1 MEKESSRGL
10 MVDHTKAIMLTIRRK
25 DGVFTFG
32 KTDEN
37 MMVNG

>member
-10 MVDHTKAIMLTIRRK
+10 MADPTKAIMLTIRRK
-25 DGVFTFG
+25 DEVFTSG